1 APRFVD
7 IAEQWLEFAGD
18 SIIVAP
24 TSSFDLT
31 VLNQEVAR
39 LFPGC
44 RMRNA
49 DLCTVKFARRIVPYL
64 DNHHLDALAEHFC
77 FEITHRHRT
86 AGDALATAH
95 ILLRLLDELEIHG
108 VRTLAGARKFHL
120 RKHGQAA
127 LQLALDS

>member
-1 APRFVD
+1 MFPPA
-7 IAEQWLEFAGD
+7 AEPCKGSGGEDRA
-18 SIIVAP
+18 
-24 TSSFDLT
+24 
-31 VLNQEVAR
+31 
-39 LFPGC
+39 
-44 RMRNA
+44 
-49 DLCTVKFARRIVPYL
+49 
-64 DNHHLDALAEHFC
+64 
-77 FEITHRHRT
+77 